1 MAKKFEILKDDFLR
15 VTDTVSNKIE
25 LLEPKSNVFYNA
37 VSLNKGEIKMYFVQ
51 GVNKSNSIFFKTTIG
66 EAIDGS
72 DVVFTAQTFEDFCTD
87 SKLGFKS
94 ASGGSGAGGDSY
106 MQMYANKKYVLPS
119 SGRFAGVGGTVG
131 YTNSDVDLDSGDTT
145 AIGYIADAAA
155 VVIGTS
161 DFAYK
166 LEQIRASSNAM
177 TFADEIQLAVG
188 YRDIRD
194 GQFYN
199 NNSPNPVLLHTEN
212 IVKSGSTGY
221 NCWTKLIT
229 FATPLDIP
237 ANKEVVI
244 GYKCTI
250 FDGAAASVN
259 MWHCATTLTL
269 KKV

>member
-1 MAKKFEILKDDFLR
+1 MRIRKQGNYIVITDDNDKELFNVHSSRTDFVKNESNEIDIFDNGIPNFKTSALRVLESELKDEVGGELEVSPISWLR
-15 VTDTVSNKIE
+15 DNT
-25 LLEPKSNVFYNA
+25 
-37 VSLNKGEIKMYFVQ
+37 
-51 GVNKSNSIFFKTTIG
+51 
-66 EAIDGS
+66 
-72 DVVFTAQTFEDFCTD
+72 
-87 SKLGFKS
+87 GFKA

-199 NNSPNPVLLHTEN
+199 NNSANPVLLHTEN